1 MSPPARFSRWLKKT
15 IKGKKMEAIMFM
27 LFWLVGA
34 SIHTFYDL
42 KVKPV
47 IQRKKDDWGENF
59 N

>member
-1 MSPPARFSRWLKKT
+1 
-15 IKGKKMEAIMFM
+15 MEAIMFM
-27 LFWLVGA
+27 LFWFGGTI
-34 SIHTFYDL
+34 IHTFYDL